1 MSTSLV
7 SFVESNLLKAAK
19 IVVMPPGTTMPLH
32 TVIVEKIPVRK
43 RTSPATIAAEEID
56 QAIGRDLAIRKGPQL
71 YMVVAYDTEGG
82 ILASQ
87 PEVRT
92 GTATVD
98 LSEGALKLAEN
109 VLNHSLANVDRILQG
124 AGSFVDLMQTSTGR
138 FHERI
143 LRHMDVMGS
152 QNQDLHEQLTRA
164 RGNQS
169 TIFDAYLEQRERA
182 SRLADPKSDE
192 SRTLEKTLEAVQ
204 EFGKNVIVPMLPA
217 VSGLIMAWGQ
227 KLMAQPP
234 SLSPG
239 EKPEVRPPAPPA
251 MAPPAPAAPAPTTNI
266 GLLRHHV
273 GLVNDAEAS
282 QVVAML
288 MSIHTY
294 GDESESKEVKE
305 ARRAKVFG
313 ALLGPLRADV
323 QGPIIDLVKRVF
335 QEFLGIQEGIERQNG

>member
-32 TVIVEKIPVRK
+32 TVVVEKIPVRK

-71 YMVVAYDTEGG
+71 YMVVAYDAEGG

-98 LSEGALKLAEN
+98 MSEGALKLAEN
-109 VLNHSLANVDRILQG
+109 VLNHSLANVDKILQG
-124 AGSFVDLMQTSTGR
+124 AGSFVELMQNSTGR
-138 FHERI
+138 FHERV
-143 LRHMDVMGS
+143 LRHMDALGN
-152 QNQDLHEQLTRA
+152 QNQELHEQLTRS
-164 RGNQS
+164 RGNQA

-182 SRLADPKSDE
+182 SRLGDPKAEE

-227 KLMAQPP
+227 KLLAQPMAPP

-239 EKPEVRPPAPPA
+239 EKPEVRPAPPPA
-251 MAPPAPAAPAPTTNI
+251 AAPAAPMPTTNI

-273 GLVNDAEAS
+273 GRVNDAEAS

-313 ALLGPLRADV
+313 ALLGPLRAEV

-335 QEFLGIQEGIERQNG
+335 QEFLGIQEGLEKQNG